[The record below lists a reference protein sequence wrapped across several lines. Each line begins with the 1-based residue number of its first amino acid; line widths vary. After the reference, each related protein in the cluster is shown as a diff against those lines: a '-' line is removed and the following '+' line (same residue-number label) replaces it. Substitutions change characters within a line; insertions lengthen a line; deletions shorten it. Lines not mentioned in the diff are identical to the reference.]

1 MDMIR
6 ANRETVF
13 ICMQREWDW
22 TNLFRGRA
30 ADEIVL
36 EFDVLS
42 LSTFFPDYYTY
53 INKNDD
59 NPFASLK
66 MEDIRAIKTL
76 CIKTPQS
83 ESHVRTD
90 IYDVVSCN
98 LNENIERIN
107 TFGFENIRGYVT
119 FKVTPNHPLVNK
131 GGMLTEPSGERLKEL
146 VNSIC
151 DHQEKMVRTLG
162 MTSEQ
167 NRSIAAKLEPLKTP
181 IYFLWEFLGY
191 GDFPN
196 NKTQRRW
203 LSSFNSSPS
212 DYLSECIMQIKNGE
226 IPLDDCDL
234 SRTLIDF
241 YLEIKEKLES

>member
-36 EFDVLS
+36 EFDVLT

-76 CIKTPQS
+76 CIKAPQS
-83 ESHVRTD
+83 ESLDRTD
-90 IYDVVSCN
+90 IYNVVSCD
-98 LNENIERIN
+98 LNYDVERLKLLGYGYIS
-107 TFGFENIRGYVT
+107 GYVT
-119 FKVTPNHPLVNK
+119 FKVTPNHPLVSK
-131 GGMLTEPSGERLKEL
+131 CGMATEPSGERLMEL

-151 DHQEKMVRTLG
+151 DLQEKMVRMLG
-162 MTSEQ
+162 MTREQ
-167 NRSIAAKLEPLKTP
+167 NSSIAAKLEPLKTP

-196 NKTQRRW
+196 NKTQHHW

-241 YLEIKEKLES
+241 YSEISEKLEL

>member
-13 ICMQREWDW
+13 IYMQHEWDL

-36 EFDVLS
+36 ELDDLT
-42 LSTFFPDYYTY
+42 LTTFFPDCYTY

-83 ESHVRTD
+83 ESLDRTD
-90 IYDVVSCN
+90 IYNVVSCD
-98 LNENIERIN
+98 LNYDVESVKLLGYGYIS
-107 TFGFENIRGYVT
+107 GYVT
-119 FKVTPNHPLVNK
+119 FKVTPNHPLVSK
-131 GGMLTEPSGERLKEL
+131 CGMATEPSGERLMEL
-146 VNSIC
+146 VNLIC
-151 DHQEKMVRTLG
+151 DQQEKMVKSLG
-162 MTSEQ
+162 MTKEQ
-167 NRSIAAKLEPLKTP
+167 NSSIAAKLEPLKTP

-203 LSSFNSSPS
+203 LSSFTSSPS

-226 IPLDDCDL
+226 IPIDDCDL

-241 YLEIKEKLES
+241 YSEITEKLEL

>member
-13 ICMQREWDW
+13 IYMQHEWDL

-36 EFDVLS
+36 ELDDLT
-42 LSTFFPDYYTY
+42 LTTFFPDCYTY

-83 ESHVRTD
+83 ESLDRTD
-90 IYDVVSCN
+90 NYNVVSCD
-98 LNENIERIN
+98 LNYDVGSFYKYIS
-107 TFGFENIRGYVT
+107 GYVT
-119 FKVTPNHPLVNK
+119 FKVTPNHPLVSK
-131 GGMLTEPSGERLKEL
+131 CGMATEPSGERLMEL
-146 VNSIC
+146 VNLIC
-151 DHQEKMVRTLG
+151 DQQEKMVKSLG
-162 MTSEQ
+162 MTKEQ
-167 NRSIAAKLEPLKTP
+167 NSSIAAKLEPLKTP

-226 IPLDDCDL
+226 IPIDDCDL

>member
-13 ICMQREWDW
+13 IYMQHEWDL

-36 EFDVLS
+36 ELDDSTLT
-42 LSTFFPDYYTY
+42 TFFPYYYTY

-76 CIKTPQS
+76 CIKAPQS
-83 ESHVRTD
+83 ESLDRTD
-90 IYDVVSCN
+90 IYNVVSCD
-98 LNENIERIN
+98 LNYDVERFYKYIS
-107 TFGFENIRGYVT
+107 GYVT
-119 FKVTPNHPLVNK
+119 FKVTPNHPLVSK
-131 GGMLTEPSGERLKEL
+131 CGMATEPSGERLMEL
-146 VNSIC
+146 VNLIC
-151 DHQEKMVRTLG
+151 DQQEKMVKSLG
-162 MTSEQ
+162 MTKEQ
-167 NRSIAAKLEPLKTP
+167 NSSIAAKLEPLKTP

-212 DYLSECIMQIKNGE
+212 DYLSECIKQIKNGE
-226 IPLDDCDL
+226 IPIDDCDL

-241 YLEIKEKLES
+241 YSEITEKLEL

>member
-13 ICMQREWDW
+13 IYMQHEWDL

-36 EFDVLS
+36 ELDDLT
-42 LSTFFPDYYTY
+42 LTTFFPDCYTY

-83 ESHVRTD
+83 ESLDRTD
-90 IYDVVSCN
+90 NYNVVSCD
-98 LNENIERIN
+98 LNYDVGSFYKYIS
-107 TFGFENIRGYVT
+107 GYVT
-119 FKVTPNHPLVNK
+119 FKVTPNHPLVSK
-131 GGMLTEPSGERLKEL
+131 CGMATEPSGERLMEL
-146 VNSIC
+146 VNLIC
-151 DHQEKMVRTLG
+151 DQQEKMVKSLG
-162 MTSEQ
+162 MTKEQ
-167 NRSIAAKLEPLKTP
+167 NSSIAAKLEPLKTP